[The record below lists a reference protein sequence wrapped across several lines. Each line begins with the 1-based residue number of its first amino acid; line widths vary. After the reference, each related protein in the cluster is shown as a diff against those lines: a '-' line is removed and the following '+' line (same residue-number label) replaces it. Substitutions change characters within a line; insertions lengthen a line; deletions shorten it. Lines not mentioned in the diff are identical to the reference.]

1 VGDEVRS
8 FLKKEIIIKR
18 EVSTNYEIASILS
31 ENKNK
36 TVFFE
41 NVKGYKN
48 FRIVGNLCPTRER
61 VCEALGTTKQ
71 EFIYTV
77 LEALK
82 NLKDPTIVQK
92 AKFKEKKVSSL
103 KELPILKHFRED
115 AGRYITSGVV
125 IARDPKYGR
134 NASIHRLLVL
144 NENKMAIRLC
154 ERDLYRYFRRASR
167 NGKGLE
173 IAIAIGV
180 HPAILFSAAFSY
192 SIYLDELKLA
202 TSLLG
207 GLELAEC
214 ETVDLEVP
222 KESEIVIEGKILP
235 NEEAWEG
242 PFMDITGTYDIRR
255 KQPVIE
261 VTNIMHRRDAI
272 YHALLPAG
280 EEHKLLMGM
289 PQEPRIFESVQRI
302 AEVKNVC
309 LTRGGCN
316 WLHGVISIKKNSP
329 GEAKNVILS
338 ALAAHPSMKHV
349 IVVDDDIDIFNPVEV
364 EYAIATRFQGDRDL
378 IIIKGA
384 KGSSLDPSSKKGGV
398 TTKLGIDA
406 TRKE

>member
-1 VGDEVRS
+1 
-8 FLKKEIIIKR
+8 
-18 EVSTNYEIASILS
+18 
-31 ENKNK
+31 
-36 TVFFE
+36 
-41 NVKGYKN
+41 
-48 FRIVGNLCPTRER
+48 
-61 VCEALGTTKQ
+61 
-71 EFIYTV
+71 
-77 LEALK
+77 
-82 NLKDPTIVQK
+82 
-92 AKFKEKKVSSL
+92 
-103 KELPILKHFRED
+103 
-115 AGRYITSGVV
+115 
-125 IARDPKYGR
+125 
-134 NASIHRLLVL
+134 
-144 NENKMAIRLC
+144 MAIRLC

-289 PQEPRIFESVQRI
+289 PQEPRIFESVQKI

-364 EYAIATRFQGDRDL
+364 EYAIATRFQGDKDL

-384 KGSSLDPSSKKGGV
+384 KGSSLDPSSKKEGV